1 MSDRLSRCVDVLAD
15 RAVPVGYSRL
25 GYLLRR
31 PTWHTDDPAGLAL
44 TGRVAVVTGANSGLG
59 MAIVA
64 GLAELGASVVMVV
77 RDRDRGERARA
88 ELLRDMPSADLSVS
102 TCDVS
107 SLAGVREFVAEF
119 NARYPRLDILV
130 HNAGV
135 LPTRRAV
142 TGDGHELTLATHVLG
157 PLLLT
162 ELLRPRLRT
171 SGDPRVIWVSSG
183 GMYAQPLRDDDP
195 EYRQGRF
202 RGAAA
207 YARTKRMQVALL
219 GSLARR
225 YAGDGITVQAMHPGW
240 ADTPGVARS
249 LPGFHRLL
257 RSLLRDVREG
267 SDTVRWL
274 AATRPA
280 PESGGFWHDRRIR
293 PTHYLPCSR
302 ESAAPLD
309 RLWRYCAD
317 AVAVSP
323 EH

>member
-1 MSDRLSRCVDVLAD
+1 MSNRLFGCVDVLAD
-15 RAVPVGYSRL
+15 RVVPIGYSRL
-25 GYLLRR
+25 GYRLRR
-31 PTWHTDDPAGLAL
+31 PNWETNDPPGIAAA
-44 TGRVAVVTGANSGLG
+44 GRVALVTGANSGLG
-59 MAIVA
+59 MAVVA

-88 ELLRDMPSADLSVS
+88 QLLDEIPSADLSVL

-107 SLAGVREFVAEF
+107 GLAGVREFAAEF
-119 NARYPRLDILV
+119 TARQQRLDILV

-135 LPTRRAV
+135 LPAQREITAE
-142 TGDGHELTLATHVLG
+142 GHETTLATHVLG

-162 ELLRPRLRT
+162 ELLRPALRA
-171 SGDPRVIWVSSG
+171 SDDARVVLVSSG
-183 GMYAQPLRDDDP
+183 GMYTQPVRDDDP

-202 RGAAA
+202 RGATA

-219 GSLARR
+219 PVLARR
-225 YAGDGITVQAMHPGW
+225 YSGDGISVYGMHPGW

-249 LPGFHRLL
+249 LPGFHRLS
-257 RSLLRDVREG
+257 RPLLRDTREG
-267 SDTVRWL
+267 SDTARWL
-274 AATRPA
+274 AATQPA
-280 PESGGFWHDRRIR
+280 PESGGFWHDRRTR
-293 PTHYLPCSR
+293 PTHYLPATR
-302 ESAAPLD
+302 ESSAARE